1 METPAPDP
9 LLSLDALIEPQQA
22 RLADVRDRI
31 ARVAMQQ
38 MEITSQLTWLDTR
51 LAQLQRALNR
61 GTGRP

>member
-1 METPAPDP
+1 METPAPDS
-9 LLSLDALIEPQQA
+9 LLSLDDLIEPQQA

-31 ARVAMQQ
+31 ACVAMQQ

-51 LAQLQRALNR
+51 LDQLQRALNR